1 MINTGV
7 FGNQDA
13 NFAFLNFYLIR
24 RKKEGRANVSVKQK
38 KRKLPSHKSLCCQ
51 SHGGVIKQDPST
63 ITAAAGSLQRDLIMG
78 PRETTTCLQTW
89 DCQEDR

>member
-1 MINTGV
+1 MLILL
-7 FGNQDA
+7 F
-13 NFAFLNFYLIR
+13 FFYLIR
-24 RKKEGRANVSVKQK
+24 RGKKEGGGNCFRHSGIVFFPK

-51 SHGGVIKQDPST
+51 SHGGVIKEDPST
-63 ITAAAGSLQRDLIMG
+63 ITAAAGSLQRDLIMV